1 MEPSPPSALVPSIA
15 ANPLPPAWLDALG
28 AVEPVWLAVGALGF
42 AVLLIALGYALGWAS
57 ARSGI
62 ARARES
68 FAALAAEALRD
79 NTEGFLALAGERFAR
94 LEESSESDWETR
106 RKALDE
112 TVGPLREALDRYR
125 SETLQTQ
132 SERGKEVG
140 ILQNQ
145 IVALTSQTTRLA
157 EALRSTGQ
165 RGRWGELTLKR
176 TAELAGLTDHCD
188 FGEQVTVGRPG
199 HAQRPDMVVRLP
211 GGREVVVDAKAP
223 LDAYL
228 EAIDATDDD
237 TRRAAL
243 ENHARQVRRHVDT
256 LAGRGYTASLE
267 RTPDFV
273 VLFLPDESFLGAAAL
288 HDRTLVEHALAKG
301 VVLATPATLYALLG
315 AIARGW
321 REVRIEE
328 SSRQVLALAREL
340 DERLGLF
347 VEHLA
352 KLGGALGRS
361 VDFFNKAVGS
371 LEARVLPQSRR
382 MRELGIEGRRDLSAP
397 EMVSVA
403 VRPTT
408 STQEP

>member
-1 MEPSPPSALVPSIA
+1 METTDPAASLHAVADAIRALLASEPGWLGLA
-15 ANPLPPAWLDALG
+15 AFGAAGAL
-28 AVEPVWLAVGALGF
+28 ALAFALGF
-42 AVLLIALGYALGWAS
+42 GLG
-57 ARSGI
+57 RSG
-62 ARARES
+62 RAHSREH
-68 FAALAAEALRD
+68 FRALAAEALRD

-106 RKALDE
+106 RKALDD

-132 SERGKEVG
+132 SERGKEAG
-140 ILQNQ
+140 ILHNQ
-145 IVALTSQTTRLA
+145 IAALTSQTTRLA

-176 TAELAGLTDHCD
+176 TAELAGLTDYCD
-188 FGEQVTVGRPG
+188 FGEQVTVGKPG

-228 EAIDATDDD
+228 EAIDAADDD
-237 TRRAAL
+237 TRRTAL
-243 ENHARQVRRHVDT
+243 ENHARQVRRHVDA

-288 HDRTLVEHALAKG
+288 HDRSLVEHALAKS

-315 AIARGW
+315 AVARGW
-321 REVRIEE
+321 REVRMEE
-328 SSRQVLALAREL
+328 SSREVLAHAREL

-361 VDFFNKAVGS
+361 VEFFNKAVGS

-382 MRELGIEGRRDLSAP
+382 MRELGVEGRRDLAAP
-397 EMVSVA
+397 EIVSVA
-403 VRPTT
+403 VRPAD
-408 STQEP
+408 SEAGR